1 MRHLNAFGGGNARTL
16 HRRSSTGGLAAMAA
30 RPCHACV
37 SLCDSLPG
45 NMWTITFC
53 DLSNAFSGIMYF
65 STQHAQL
72 CTFDH
77 FCRQES
83 TLVIQY
89 ISQRAKNAGWTP
101 KFWDLQEWCLP
112 NRSRRALS
120 RFRWTFINLTATN
133 RRWYIRERTVQR
145 CCGRRRPRYAELPA
159 QLAGCTTGFDCG
171 DRYLSGSGKHVLRQQ
186 TRVTIVCGIAQNS
199 QTGATSP
206 TNELVAAHEGRQAHA
221 IPLLNASASQFQGVC
236 VCLCKEG

>member
-1 MRHLNAFGGGNARTL
+1 MRFFKTSAPFLQDLPQCCRISQERYILAEIFLKSVEKMRHLNAFGGGNARTL

-101 KFWDLQEWCLP
+101 KF
-112 NRSRRALS
+112 
-120 RFRWTFINLTATN
+120 
-133 RRWYIRERTVQR
+133 
-145 CCGRRRPRYAELPA
+145 
-159 QLAGCTTGFDCG
+159 
-171 DRYLSGSGKHVLRQQ
+171 
-186 TRVTIVCGIAQNS
+186 
-199 QTGATSP
+199 
-206 TNELVAAHEGRQAHA
+206 
-221 IPLLNASASQFQGVC
+221 
-236 VCLCKEG
+236 